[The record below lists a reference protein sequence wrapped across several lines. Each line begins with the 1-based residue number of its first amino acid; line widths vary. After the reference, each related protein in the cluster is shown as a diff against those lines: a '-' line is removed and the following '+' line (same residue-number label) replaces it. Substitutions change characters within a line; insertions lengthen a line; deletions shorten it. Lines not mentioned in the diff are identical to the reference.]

1 MRENGNI
8 AVFDSGVG
16 GISVLRALV
25 EELPHERFSYFGDS
39 ANAPYGEKSEAQIMR
54 LTHGH
59 VENLVDHG
67 AKAVVIA
74 CNTAT
79 SVAGASLREAY
90 PDTLFIGVEPALKPA
105 AEAYPGGSILV
116 MATPVTLALEK
127 YHELAMTF
135 DDTCTIHAVA
145 CPELAD
151 RIEQGKLDAPDL
163 RDLIESYVGSYRG
176 KVDAVVLGCTH
187 YPFVVPAIREVL
199 GDVEFFDGGAGTARQ
214 LKRRLTAMNELAPD
228 TQPGAVEFS
237 SSLDTP
243 EEYALYD
250 ELFSMDL

>member
-25 EELPHERFSYFGDS
+25 EELPHERFLYFGDS
-39 ANAPYGEKSEAQIMR
+39 ANAPYGEKSEAQILR

-59 VENLVDHG
+59 VEGLVDHG

-116 MATPVTLALEK
+116 MATPVTLALDK
-127 YHELAMTF
+127 YHDLARTF
-135 DDTCTIHAVA
+135 DETCSIHAVA
-145 CPELAD
+145 CPKLAG
-151 RIEQGKLDAPDL
+151 RIERGKLDAPDV
-163 RDLIESYVGSYRG
+163 RDLVEDYVGPYRG

-187 YPFVVPAIREVL
+187 YPFIAPAIRRVL
-199 GDVEFFDGGAGTARQ
+199 GDVELFDGGAGTARH
-214 LKRRLTAMNELAPD
+214 LRRRLASANELAPD
-228 TQPGAVEFS
+228 TETGAVEFL